1 MKSMDQE
8 DANWLLDLCSQ
19 KYLSTQHTILQ
30 IKVASFIQHYD
41 LENYDAE
48 EFMQTIMSFQF
59 RLRIMEIRRRL
70 CSEVYA
76 DEHEALALELDKA
89 MAGARL
95 LLIEATEDPRLR
107 VTARKK

>member
-1 MKSMDQE
+1 MNQE
-8 DANWLLDLCSQ
+8 DASWLLDLCSE

-30 IKVASFIQHYD
+30 IKVASFIQHSD
-41 LENYDAE
+41 LGSYDAE
-48 EFMQTIMSFQF
+48 AFMQTLMSFQF

-76 DEHEALALELDKA
+76 DEHVALALELDKA
-89 MAGARL
+89 IAGARQ

-107 VTARKK
+107 FTARRK

>member
-1 MKSMDQE
+1 MNQE
-8 DANWLLDLCSQ
+8 DASWLLDLCLE

-30 IKVASFIQHYD
+30 IKVASFIQHSD
-41 LENYDAE
+41 LGNYDAE
-48 EFMQTIMSFQF
+48 TFMQILRSFQF

-76 DEHEALALELDKA
+76 DEHGALKFELDKA
-89 MAGARL
+89 IASARQ

-107 VTARKK
+107 FTVRKV